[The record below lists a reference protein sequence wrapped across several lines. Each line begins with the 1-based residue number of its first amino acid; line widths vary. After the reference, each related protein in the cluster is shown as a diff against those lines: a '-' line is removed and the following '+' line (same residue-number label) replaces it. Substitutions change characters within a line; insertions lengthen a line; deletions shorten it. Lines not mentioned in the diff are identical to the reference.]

1 MRVGLLEQLW
11 TPSTKNH
18 YQRITHSDLHQTYCF
33 HLTKPQVVEKRGER
47 VSMAAA
53 EAIVDL
59 MEGRR
64 PKLLVNP
71 EILDQPQLRAKLNE
85 L

>member
-1 MRVGLLEQLW
+1 
-11 TPSTKNH
+11 
-18 YQRITHSDLHQTYCF
+18 
-33 HLTKPQVVEKRGER
+33 
-47 VSMAAA
+47 MAAA
-53 EAIVDL
+53 QAIVDL